1 MKRVLVT
8 GAANIGKAGVAT
20 IIYKWG
26 QEFDNTVLV
35 YDYLMQRG
43 LPDRKYQEK
52 IKEKGGIIYTLPR
65 NQKGILATIQW
76 IKNII
81 KENKYQIIHINSDSA
96 YVAAAYIYA
105 AKRGGIKTIYVHSHC
120 TQIDDVHIYN
130 RMIKTIIHKMCKPY
144 ICYNSK
150 CYLACSELAG
160 IWMFGKRNVV
170 SDKYYT
176 IYNGV
181 EVEKY
186 LFDFDTRKQ
195 YREKLKLDGKF
206 VIGNIGRF
214 SYQKNHNFLIDVFSK
229 LHKKYSDTVLVLIGT
244 GEYETVI
251 KEKVKT
257 LNLWKSV
264 IFLGHRDDVPQLLS
278 AMDCLVMPSRF
289 EGLPVTMV
297 EAQMADLPCV
307 VSGTIT
313 REAEFTSHVTYISS
327 WNKEEWVE
335 KIYKYKKAERLKNKE
350 EKQESIFNI
359 KNAVKKLTE
368 ILD

>member
-1 MKRVLVT
+1 
-8 GAANIGKAGVAT
+8 
-20 IIYKWG
+20 
-26 QEFDNTVLV
+26 
-35 YDYLMQRG
+35 
-43 LPDRKYQEK
+43 
-52 IKEKGGIIYTLPR
+52 
-65 NQKGILATIQW
+65 
-76 IKNII
+76 
-81 KENKYQIIHINSDSA
+81 
-96 YVAAAYIYA
+96 
-105 AKRGGIKTIYVHSHC
+105 
-120 TQIDDVHIYN
+120 
-130 RMIKTIIHKMCKPY
+130 MCKPY

-327 WNKEEWVE
+327 CN
-335 KIYKYKKAERLKNKE
+335 
-350 EKQESIFNI
+350 
-359 KNAVKKLTE
+359 
-368 ILD
+368 

>member
-1 MKRVLVT
+1 
-8 GAANIGKAGVAT
+8 N
-20 IIYKWG
+20 
-26 QEFDNTVLV
+26 F
-35 YDYLMQRG
+35 
-43 LPDRKYQEK
+43 
-52 IKEKGGIIYTLPR
+52 
-65 NQKGILATIQW
+65 
-76 IKNII
+76 
-81 KENKYQIIHINSDSA
+81 
-96 YVAAAYIYA
+96 YV
-105 AKRGGIKTIYVHSHC
+105 
-120 TQIDDVHIYN
+120 
-130 RMIKTIIHKMCKPY
+130 
-144 ICYNSK
+144 
-150 CYLACSELAG
+150 
-160 IWMFGKRNVV
+160 
-170 SDKYYT
+170 
-176 IYNGV
+176 
-181 EVEKY
+181 
-186 LFDFDTRKQ
+186 
-195 YREKLKLDGKF
+195 
-206 VIGNIGRF
+206 F
-214 SYQKNHNFLIDVFSK
+214 SLNHNFLIDVFSK